1 MVWARRPSKDAERP
15 TVYWLERLTGSRFRA
30 VVAPFVEMLRA
41 FVLAERDRDPGL
53 ARPMALLAD
62 GLDHVTVAEPTPQVG
77 LPVVDRHFETALASG
92 VGVPA
97 DLARIVAGRTSWAQ
111 PYPDYSGQP
120 DMDALRANY
129 AYSPVIGAVEDA
141 ISGNAVT
148 ALYHS
153 DEVFVGLVLQG
164 PGVVYPAHVHKAAEV
179 YWVISG
185 TADWQWGDDW
195 STHGSGA
202 VIFHDTGV
210 RHATVTGDEPQ
221 LLLFAW
227 VTDPDSIPVII
238 RH

>member
-1 MVWARRPSKDAERP
+1 MLASFIE
-15 TVYWLERLTGSRFRA
+15 TFRA
-30 VVAPFVEMLRA
+30 FAVAEG
-41 FVLAERDRDPGL
+41 DRDPEL
-53 ARPMALLAD
+53 ARAMALLAD
-62 GLDHVTVAEPTPQVG
+62 GLDHVMVAEPTPQTQ
-77 LPVVDRHFETALASG
+77 LPLIERHFEAALDAG

-97 DLARIVAGRTSWAQ
+97 DLARMVAGYTNWAQ
-111 PYPDYSGQP
+111 PYPDYIGQP

-129 AYSPVIGAVEDA
+129 AYCPVIGAAEDL
-141 ISGNAVT
+141 ISRNAST
-148 ALYHS
+148 SLYLS
-153 DEVFVGLVLQG
+153 DEVFAGLALQG
-164 PGVVYPAHVHKAAEV
+164 PGVVYPAHVHKAAEI

-185 TADWQWGDDW
+185 TADWQWGDEW
-195 STHGSGA
+195 STHGPGA

>member
-62 GLDHVTVAEPTPQVG
+62 GLDHVTVAEPTPPVG
-77 LPVVDRHFETALASG
+77 LPVIDRHFETALASG

-120 DMDALRANY
+120 DMNALRANY

>member
-1 MVWARRPSKDAERP
+1 
-15 TVYWLERLTGSRFRA
+15 
-30 VVAPFVEMLRA
+30 VVAPFVEAFRA
-41 FVLAERDRDPGL
+41 FAVAEGDRDPEL
-53 ARPMALLAD
+53 TRPMALLAD
-62 GLDHVTVAEPTPQVG
+62 GLDHVIVAEPTPQTE
-77 LPVVDRHFETALASG
+77 LSVVDQHFEAALAAG

-97 DLARIVAGRTSWAQ
+97 DLARIVAGQTNWAQ
-111 PYPDYSGQP
+111 PYPDYVGQP

-129 AYSPVIGAVEDA
+129 AYSPIIGAAEDS
-141 ISGNAVT
+141 ISRKSMT
-148 ALYHS
+148 SLYLS
-153 DEVFVGLVLQG
+153 DEVFAGLALQG
-164 PGVVYPAHVHKAAEV
+164 PGVLYPAHVHKAAEI

-195 STHGSGA
+195 STHGPGA